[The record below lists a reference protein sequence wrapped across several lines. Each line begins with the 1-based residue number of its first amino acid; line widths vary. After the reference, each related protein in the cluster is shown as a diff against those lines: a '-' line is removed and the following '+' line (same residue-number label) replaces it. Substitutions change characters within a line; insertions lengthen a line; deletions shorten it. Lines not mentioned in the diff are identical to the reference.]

1 MSISWNQMPV
11 LEQDVLGN
19 VAEVLDLRLNAPVPI
34 VLLEKLVL
42 VEETV
47 DISTGSAMQTDYK
60 HTQSRI
66 CTCGDNSPYHRT

>member
-1 MSISWNQMPV
+1 MSISCNQMPV
-11 LEQDVLGN
+11 LRQDVLGD
-19 VAEVLDLRLNAPVPI
+19 VAEVLDLGLNAPVPI

-47 DISTGSAMQTDYK
+47 DISTDSAMQKDFG

>member
-1 MSISWNQMPV
+1 M
-11 LEQDVLGN
+11 LRQDVLGN
-19 VAEVLDLRLNAPVPI
+19 IAEVLDLGLNTPVPI

-42 VEETV
+42 VKETV
-47 DISTGSAMQTDYK
+47 GVSTSPAIETECG